1 MENQMKTYQ
10 ITVYST
16 VTKLHTVNASS
27 REEAIECAN
36 DIMSPLEEGDAGSDR
51 HWEQTVVE
59 AKEIPRQREL
69 TLEEGAF
76 VDAYCRSVA
85 VATREEVVRFMAT
98 DSEYRSS
105 REFYDS
111 MSDVYTSIMDAK
123 EIWYFA
129 TNFAKE
135 QNK

>member
-1 MENQMKTYQ
+1 
-10 ITVYST
+10 
-16 VTKLHTVNASS
+16 
-27 REEAIECAN
+27 
-36 DIMSPLEEGDAGSDR
+36 MSPLEDGDAGSDR

-69 TLEEGAF
+69 TQEEGAF

-85 VATREEVVRFMAT
+85 VATREEVVRFIAT
-98 DSEYRSS
+98 DPEYRSS